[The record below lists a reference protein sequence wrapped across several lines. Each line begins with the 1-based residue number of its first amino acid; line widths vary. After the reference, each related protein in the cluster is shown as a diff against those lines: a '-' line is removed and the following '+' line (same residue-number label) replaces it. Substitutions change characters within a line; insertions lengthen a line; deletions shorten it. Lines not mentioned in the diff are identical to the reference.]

1 MSEPNQCILEGT
13 SGLSTDGGGA
23 VPETA
28 TESSLEGQDAKDE
41 KPWFVLWVNSKA
53 ERSVRD
59 NLIGKG
65 LEAFVPVRQEIHTWR
80 RGERRKI
87 DKVLIPSVVFV
98 RMEQADRRTVEDCPG
113 VNAMMRDPAR
123 KREGLS
129 GWDTLARITN
139 DEMLLFKQMLG
150 MEDVQIQFA
159 STDYSVG
166 DFVRIKGFGESSGKA
181 QIVRIYGDTKT
192 YVGVRVSFLGYAYMQ
207 VPINKIEKWKD

>member
-28 TESSLEGQDAKDE
+28 TDSSLEGQDSKDE
-41 KPWFVLWVNSKA
+41 RPWFVLWVNSKA

-65 LEAFVPVRQEIHTWR
+65 LDAFVPVRQEIHTWR

-98 RMEQADRRTVEDCPG
+98 RMEQADRRIVEDCPG
-113 VNAMMRDPAR
+113 VNALMRDPAR
-123 KREGLS
+123 KREGLT
-129 GWDTLARITN
+129 GWETLARVSN
-139 DEMLLFKQMLG
+139 DEMHLFKQMLG
-150 MEDVQIQFA
+150 MEEMDVQFA
-159 STDYSVG
+159 SADYSVG
-166 DFVRIKGFGESSGKA
+166 DYVRIKGFGDSSGKA
-181 QIVRIYGDTKT
+181 QIVRIFGNNKT
-192 YVGVRVSFLGYAYMQ
+192 YVGVRVSFLGCAYME
-207 VPINKIEKWKD
+207 VKKSRIEKL

>member
-28 TESSLEGQDAKDE
+28 LESSLEGLDAKDE

-181 QIVRIYGDTKT
+181 QIVRIFGNNKT
-192 YVGVRVSFLGYAYMQ
+192 YVGVRVSFLGCAYME
-207 VPINKIEKWKD
+207 VKKSRIEKL

>member
-28 TESSLEGQDAKDE
+28 TDSSLEGKDTKDE
-41 KPWFVLWVNSKA
+41 RPWFVLWVNSKA

-65 LEAFVPVRQEIHTWR
+65 LDAFVPIRQEIHTWR

-98 RMEQADRRTVEDCPG
+98 RMEQSDRRTVEDCPG

-123 KREGLS
+123 KREGLT
-129 GWDTLARITN
+129 GWETLARVTS
-139 DEMLLFKQMLG
+139 DEMHLFMQMLG
-150 MEDVQIQFA
+150 MEDLQIQFA

-166 DFVRIKGFGESSGKA
+166 DFVRIKGFGDSSGKA
-181 QIVRIYGDTKT
+181 QIVRIFGNNKT
-192 YVGVRVSFLGYAYMQ
+192 YVGVRVSFLGCAYME
-207 VPINKIEKWKD
+207 VKKSRIEKL

>member
-28 TESSLEGQDAKDE
+28 TDSSLEGQDSKDE
-41 KPWFVLWVNSKA
+41 RPWFVLWVNSKA

-98 RMEQADRRTVEDCPG
+98 RMEQADRRTVEDWTG

-150 MEDVQIQFA
+150 MEEMDVQFA
-159 STDYSVG
+159 SADYSVG
-166 DFVRIKGFGESSGKA
+166 DYVRIKGFGDSSGKA
-181 QIVRIYGDTKT
+181 QIVRIFGNNKT
-192 YVGVRVSFLGYAYMQ
+192 YVGVRVSFLGCAYME
-207 VPINKIEKWKD
+207 VKKSRIEKL